1 MMQHVQAENV
11 GYAARPERKLLC
23 VGDGIEPGAPDEV
36 CRDNV
41 WRELFEKTGTSANFN
56 GNSVL
61 FSESEQSRE
70 KLVLV
75 DAPQDGFLLPNP
87 AVSEKLL
94 VSLRIDGHC
103 VISIVLSSAPASRRS
118 SQHCS
123 VVVIKRRPGGGPVT
137 NPVARLS
144 RRNGTRRGFDRL
156 V

>member
-87 AVSEKLL
+87 AVPEKLL
-94 VSLRIDGHC
+94 VSLCVDGHC
-103 VISIVLSSAPASRRS
+103 AFPDCTEFDSARDEKLVGLFGCRY
-118 SQHCS
+118 Q
-123 VVVIKRRPGGGPVT
+123 KKTGERPG
-137 NPVARLS
+137 N
-144 RRNGTRRGFDRL
+144 
-156 V
+156 